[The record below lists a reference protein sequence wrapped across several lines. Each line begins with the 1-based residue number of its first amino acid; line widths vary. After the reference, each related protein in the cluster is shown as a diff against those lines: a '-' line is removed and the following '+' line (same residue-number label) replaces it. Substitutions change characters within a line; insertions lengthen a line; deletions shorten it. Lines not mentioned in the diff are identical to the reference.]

1 MINTNTTPT
10 EHTKNV
16 KDYIELTSSIIFENQ
31 EKIPNGEYVEMCR
44 MMREMTT
51 HTPPPDNNDIQREL
65 TDTQNQHLLAM
76 DNYNQANERVIDL
89 QLDLQQANEQI
100 ARMLQEHKKYRERR
114 KQEIQQLTRSR
125 DILHSIVV
133 NRKKK

>member
-16 KDYIELTSSIIFENQ
+16 KDYIELTSSIVFENQ

-65 TDTQNQHLLAM
+65 TNTQNQHLLVM
-76 DNYNQANERVIDL
+76 DNYNQANERIIDL
-89 QLDLQQANEQI
+89 QLALQQANEQI
-100 ARMLQEHKKYRERR
+100 VRMLKEKER
-114 KQEIQQLTRSR
+114 KQQEIQQLTRSR